1 MFYREFVDIA
11 VSKLTLNAVSIFC
24 ECGQI
29 YVFIFYHARGFLF
42 YFIVINVKPVKCLLN
57 ITMLLRERCYRF
69 VFLCVCVHEN
79 VVNLKTIEGADYVKS
94 S

>member
-11 VSKLTLNAVSIFC
+11 VFKLTLNAVSISC

-42 YFIVINVKPVKCLLN
+42 YFFLITVKPVKYLLN
-57 ITMLLRERCYRF
+57 ITM
-69 VFLCVCVHEN
+69 
-79 VVNLKTIEGADYVKS
+79 
-94 S
+94 